1 MLDSAQDLIEFHT
14 RLQLD
19 LYPQPLKPQDKTA
32 IVSELVETVAK
43 QPDEIVRR
51 EWIKYVAEQTGVE
64 ETLVIERL
72 HQKTAA
78 PKYGVKHTPAA
89 PKKQPAANPAETDL
103 ITWLLRYPLYAKSCE
118 YLTKTDFEDARMW
131 ELFAALQKAYRENP
145 ASGSMIEQ
153 TIQNAPGL
161 KNEIIK
167 LSLTDIPQDFSP
179 ERDIAECAAK
189 IAKAGLQKQLAALQ
203 HKMKT
208 LGAGNVPPDMVQLYM
223 QLQKKL
229 KTN

>member
-1 MLDSAQDLIEFHT
+1 M
-14 RLQLD
+14 QLD
-19 LYPQPLKPQDKTA
+19 LYGQPLKAQDKTA
-32 IVSELVETVAK
+32 VVSELVETIAK

-51 EWIKYVAEQTGVE
+51 EWIKYVAEQTGVD
-64 ETLVIERL
+64 ETLVIERM
-72 HQKTAA
+72 HQKTAP
-78 PKYGVKHTPAA
+78 PKYGVKPAAKARPTPTPAN
-89 PKKQPAANPAETDL
+89 NPAEADL
-103 ITWLLRYPLYAKSCE
+103 IAWLLRYPLYAKSCE
-118 YLTKTDFEDARMW
+118 YLTKNDFEDARMW

-145 ASGSMIEQ
+145 ASGSVTEQ

-167 LSLTDIPQDFSP
+167 LSLTEIPRDFSP

>member
-19 LYPQPLKPQDKTA
+19 LYEQPLKPQDKTA

-51 EWIKYVAEQTGVE
+51 EWIKYVAEQTGVDE
-64 ETLVIERL
+64 SLVIDRL
-72 HQKTAA
+72 HQRTDA
-78 PKYGVKHTPAA
+78 PKYAA
-89 PKKQPAANPAETDL
+89 KTAKPKPQPTAFNPAEEDL
-103 ITWLLRYPLYAKSCE
+103 LAWLLRYPLYAPKCAH
-118 YLTKTDFEDARMW
+118 LTKTDFEDARMW

-145 ASGSMIEQ
+145 ASGSITEQ

-161 KNEIIK
+161 RNEIIK
-167 LSLTDIPQDFSP
+167 LSLVDIPKDFSP

-189 IAKAGLQKQLAALQ
+189 IAKAGLQKQLASLQ